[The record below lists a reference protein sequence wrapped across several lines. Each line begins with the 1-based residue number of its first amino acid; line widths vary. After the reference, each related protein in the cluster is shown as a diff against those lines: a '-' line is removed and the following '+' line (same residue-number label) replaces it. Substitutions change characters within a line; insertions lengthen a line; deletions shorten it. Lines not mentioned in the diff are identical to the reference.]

1 MVIDEAFQILLLS
14 NVLSDCNFNDITKT
28 IKNYQKK
35 NQGVKVSNLGGWQ
48 SQATTKLVDKN
59 LKNVFNQINKGVDLL
74 VKKLNIKNNLHL
86 KNYWF
91 NVNNFGS
98 SNSVHHHLHVKSL
111 NIISGV
117 FYVNCPENSGQIV
130 FLNPNKM
137 ISTMFDDSVVN
148 KYDNFNSSQ
157 WNFNPQKGLF
167 ILFPSY
173 LEHYVQPSFSNE
185 DRISIAFNYG
195 LNQ

>member
-35 NQGVKVSNLGGWQ
+35 NQGVNVSNIGGWQ
-48 SQATTKLVDKN
+48 SQADTKLVDKN
-59 LKNVFNQINKGVDLL
+59 LKNIFVEINKGVDLL
-74 VKKLNIKNNLHL
+74 IKKLNIKENLYL

-117 FYVNCPENSGQIV
+117 FYVNCPKDSGEII

-137 ISTMFDDSVVN
+137 TSTIFDDSVVS

-157 WNFNPQKGLF
+157 WNFKPKNGLF

-173 LEHYVQPSFSNE
+173 LEHFVQPNLSNE

-195 LNQ
+195 LK

>member
-35 NQGVKVSNLGGWQ
+35 NQGVNVSNIGGWQ
-48 SQATTKLVDKN
+48 SQADTKLVDKN
-59 LKNVFNQINKGVDLL
+59 LKNIFVEINKGVDLL
-74 VKKLNIKNNLHL
+74 IKKLNIKENLYL

-117 FYVNCPENSGQIV
+117 FYVNCPKDSGEII

-137 ISTMFDDSVVN
+137 TSTIFDDSVVS

-157 WNFNPQKGLF
+157 WNFKPKNGLF

-173 LEHYVQPSFSNE
+173 LEHFVQPNLSNE